1 LVRALASHAR
11 GHWFKS
17 SIAHDI
23 DVFVAT
29 RPVLLA
35 YPGKKYSRLAH
46 AERFGAGQAVPRGT
60 DRLRGV
66 AVGARLD
73 AGAIVD
79 EVVVEDGSVIN
90 VRFERCPAGWQAS
103 FELSHPDVEG
113 LSVVHRLVT
122 DTLPE
127 ARASVPAAVAF
138 LMGRPVDEP
147 I

>member
-1 LVRALASHAR
+1 
-11 GHWFKS
+11 
-17 SIAHDI
+17 
-23 DVFVAT
+23 
-29 RPVLLA
+29 
-35 YPGKKYSRLAH
+35 
-46 AERFGAGQAVPRGT
+46 
-60 DRLRGV
+60 
-66 AVGARLD
+66 VGARLD